1 VKIIETKSDM
11 TTIEKISLSF
21 ILLPVVPVI
30 ASQPPK
36 PNFIVI
42 LTDDQ
47 GWSSLSI
54 RMDQNVNHS
63 SSDYYETPNMA
74 RLANSGM
81 RFSNGYAPCAVSC
94 PTRRSI
100 LYGQTPMRQG
110 DNQQFTENYRPASNQ
125 LTIPV
130 MLKSIDPAYKTAH
143 YGKWDL
149 RAGIFPEDKGYDES
163 DGNTGN
169 INGSVINM
177 DDPRKFTEV
186 YLYND
191 PKRIETITAR
201 AVNFMERQVKSGNP
215 FYMQISHYAVHVD
228 IQTNEETY
236 QKYLNKKKGS
246 IHQNAGWAAMLE
258 NLDSGI
264 GLVLDAIVS
273 LGIADHTY
281 IILMSDNGG
290 VEAIPPIQNKLDHPS
305 QLPPSL
311 NFPLRAGKW
320 TLYEGGIRI
329 PFIVAGPGIKAGS
342 QCDVPVAGWDIL
354 PTLSDLAGNTG
365 KMPDHIDGES
375 IRPLLMGA
383 DKEIQ
388 RKANGL
394 VFHYFSGS
402 PHSAIRVGDYKLIK
416 FWKTGK
422 VELYNLKTDLGER
435 NDLST
440 TMPDKV
446 KELEQNLMAYVKSVD
461 AEKLINSYK

>member
-1 VKIIETKSDM
+1 M

-21 ILLPVVPVI
+21 ILVPLIPAI
-30 ASQPPK
+30 ASQPSK

-47 GWSSLSI
+47 GWSSTSMG
-54 RMDQNVNHS
+54 MDQNVYQS
-63 SSDYYETPNMA
+63 SSDYYETPNIA
-74 RLANSGM
+74 RLANMGI

-100 LYGQTPMRQG
+100 LYGQTPLRQG
-110 DNQQFTENYRPASNQ
+110 DNKQFTENYGPGSNQ
-125 LTIPV
+125 LTIPA

-149 RAGIFPEDKGYDES
+149 RAGFFPEDMGYDES
-163 DGNTGN
+163 DGDTGN

-177 DDPRKFTEV
+177 NDPKKFTEV
-186 YLYND
+186 YLYDD

-201 AVNFMERQVKSGNP
+201 AVNFMERQVKSGSP
-215 FYMQISHYAVHVD
+215 FYMQVSHYAVHVD
-228 IQTNEETY
+228 IQTKEATY
-236 QKYLNKKKGS
+236 QKYVDKKKGA
-246 IHQNAGWAAMLE
+246 IHQNAGWAAMLD

-264 GLVLDAIVS
+264 GVLLDTIDS

-290 VEAIPPIQNKLDHPS
+290 VEAIPPIKNKLDHPS

-311 NFPLRAGKW
+311 NSPLRAGKW
-320 TLYEGGIRI
+320 TVYEGGIRV
-329 PFIVAGPGIKAGS
+329 PFIVVGPDIQAGS
-342 QCDVPVAGWDIL
+342 QCDMPVAGWDIL
-354 PTLSDLAGNTG
+354 PTLSDLAGN
-365 KMPDHIDGES
+365 KNQLPDQIDGES

-383 DKEIQ
+383 NKEIQ
-388 RKANGL
+388 RKAKGL
-394 VFHYFSGS
+394 IFHYFSN
-402 PHSAIRVGDYKLIK
+402 PQSAIRVGDYKLIK
-416 FWKTGK
+416 FWTTGK
-422 VELYNLKTDLGER
+422 VELYHLKTDLGER

-446 KELEQNLMAYVKSVD
+446 KELEQYLMTYVKSVS
-461 AEKLINSYK
+461 AEKYVNSF